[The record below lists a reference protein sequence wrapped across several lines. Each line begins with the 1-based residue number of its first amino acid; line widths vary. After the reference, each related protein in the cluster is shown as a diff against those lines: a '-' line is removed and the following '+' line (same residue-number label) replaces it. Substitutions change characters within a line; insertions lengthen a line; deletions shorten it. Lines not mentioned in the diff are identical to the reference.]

1 MSDVSN
7 EDIFRKMLE
16 NFDTDEIYNL
26 CKQVSEKYL
35 DNDNELYKY
44 FHDGL
49 EGESHDQK
57 K

>member
-1 MSDVSN
+1 MADVSN

-26 CKQVSEKYL
+26 CRQVSEKYL

-57 K
+57 E